1 MSNQGDARESAYQAY
16 AQAARNSEVSKAT
29 KDTLWSEYLAK
40 LSADP
45 GAQQARKLH

>member
-16 AQAARNSEVSKAT
+16 AQAARNPAVPKAT
-29 KDTLWSEYLAK
+29 KDALWSTYLAK
-40 LSADP
+40 LNADT